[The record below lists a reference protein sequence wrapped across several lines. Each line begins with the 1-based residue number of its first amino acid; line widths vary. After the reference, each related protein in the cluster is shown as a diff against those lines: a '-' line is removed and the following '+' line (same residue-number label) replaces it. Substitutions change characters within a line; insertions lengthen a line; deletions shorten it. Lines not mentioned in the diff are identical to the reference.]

1 MKKGIKIGINDVNGT
16 PIKNGDLIFVEFVNY
31 MGSEKEYVDDNF
43 EGEIVYNPF
52 NCMFMID
59 KVGSN
64 SESWNDCYV
73 INHRS
78 MRIKIHN

>member
-16 PIKNGDLIFVEFVNY
+16 PIKNGDLVSVEFVNY
-31 MGSEKEYVDDNF
+31 MGSEKEYVDDKF
-43 EGEIVYNPF
+43 DGEVVYNPF
-52 NCMFMID
+52 NCMFMIH

-64 SESWNDCYV
+64 SESWNDCYT

>member
-1 MKKGIKIGINDVNGT
+1 MKKGIKIGINDINGT
-16 PIKNGDLIFVEFVNY
+16 PIKNGDLVSVEFVNHK
-31 MGSEKEYVDDNF
+31 GNEKEYVDDKF

>member
-1 MKKGIKIGINDVNGT
+1 MENGIKIGINDINGL
-16 PIKNGDLIFVEFVNY
+16 PIKNRDLVIVEFVNH
-31 MGSEKEYVDDNF
+31 MNSEKEYIDDSF

-59 KVGSN
+59 RVGSE
-64 SESWNDCYV
+64 SQSWNECFI

-78 MRIKIHN
+78 MRIKINN

>member
-16 PIKNGDLIFVEFVNY
+16 PIKNGDLIFVEFVNR
-31 MGSEKEYVDDNF
+31 MGSEKEYVDDKF

-52 NCMFMID
+52 NCMFMIN
-59 KVGSN
+59 KVASN
-64 SESWNDCYV
+64 SESWDDCYV

>member
-1 MKKGIKIGINDVNGT
+1 MKKGIKIGINDINGT
-16 PIKNGDLIFVEFVNY
+16 PIKNGDLISVEFVNHIN
-31 MGSEKEYVDDNF
+31 SEKEYVDDKF
-43 EGEIVYNPF
+43 EGEVVYNPF

-64 SESWNDCYV
+64 SESWSDCYV

>member
-1 MKKGIKIGINDVNGT
+1 MKKGIKIGINDINGT
-16 PIKNGDLIFVEFVNY
+16 PIKNGDLISVEFVNQ
-31 MGSEKEYVDDNF
+31 MNSEKEYVDDKF
-43 EGEIVYNPF
+43 EGEVVYNPF

-64 SESWNDCYV
+64 SESWDDCYI